1 MPYIGN
7 TTSDFSIDTGN
18 ITNRAVTATK
28 LSPSSVGSNG
38 QVLSVDGSGNL
49 QWSSD
54 SNAPEGTA
62 VLSTGESGTDK
73 YLRIDGDGTCSWQL
87 AVDSTKIPLTGGT
100 FSGDVS
106 FFGGATNVLIHY
118 DASDNA
124 LEFWDG
130 TKAYF
135 GTGSEDRLEI
145 YHDSGTNYIKAPDGT
160 LHLRADNFQLVSDDS
175 GGRAIYLN
183 NSSGHLEL
191 GFDGSHD
198 AHFTGTGVTFLTDLT
213 IPDKIIHSGDTDT
226 QIRFPSADTIH
237 LETGGTNRLKI
248 DANGVVQITRRL
260 ELTNSG
266 DNHYVYEGR
275 SWAWSSTGVST
286 GTIRAYVYAD
296 SSNNLRIG
304 TNGWNERLQI
314 SSTGQILSGT
324 TSSNSSDA
332 NAIFA
337 GGGNSGSGDYGKIY
351 ISGNYTNPA
360 ADQAVGFVGFSIS
373 SLSNHAFA
381 YIGVYTDGAH
391 SGSGDTPSRM
401 SFHTTPDGSGTPYER
416 LTIKGSGNIG
426 ISEATPINLLTVS
439 NSAGQDD
446 AVGNVQIRYTG
457 SDGSSNSGLTV
468 KNYKGTSQFM
478 QWSDGGV
485 RIGSRILTN
494 SGAGNI
500 YFTTGSDSVKAV
512 LLASN
517 GNLELSAGNLVVGN
531 GKGIDFSAD
540 GNAGGMTNELLDDYE
555 EGTHTITQVGSGGG
569 VPLTLNICNY
579 TKIGNIC
586 HVHGLIDVGASSGSS
601 SVEFSL
607 PFTSKAQSGGAY
619 PRTTF
624 ALMHKHCNI
633 HDSYKNIV
641 GYVGQNE
648 NYWRIYNVGDNMDWH
663 QFLSGDFTAN
673 SAEILFSVTYMT
685 A

>member
-1 MPYIGN
+1 MGLTQVNSGGIEDGSIVNADIKSDSAIALSKLASTPAVLTGSTNNTVATVTGANAIQGEANLTFDGN
-7 TTSDFSIDTGN
+7 NLDVSGGCITTFGGNSTNESACIKVGYEGSSKGQIRVYGADASTTGSLEFKVCEGDGTDDHTM
-18 ITNRAVTATK
+18 I
-28 LSPSSVGSNG
+28 L
-38 QVLSVDGSGNL
+38 DGSGNVGINETTPVNKL
-49 QWSSD
+49 TI
-54 SNAPEGTA
+54 SNA
-62 VLSTGESGTDK
+62 SQQTD
-73 YLRIDGDGTCSWQL
+73 S
-87 AVDSTKIPLTGGT
+87 
-100 FSGDVS
+100 
-106 FFGGATNVLIHY
+106 
-118 DASDNA
+118 
-124 LEFWDG
+124 
-130 TKAYF
+130 
-135 GTGSEDRLEI
+135 
-145 YHDSGTNYIKAPDGT
+145 
-160 LHLRADNFQLVSDDS
+160 
-175 GGRAIYLN
+175 
-183 NSSGHLEL
+183 
-191 GFDGSHD
+191 
-198 AHFTGTGVTFLTDLT
+198 
-213 IPDKIIHSGDTDT
+213 
-226 QIRFPSADTIH
+226 
-237 LETGGTNRLKI
+237 
-248 DANGVVQITRRL
+248 
-260 ELTNSG
+260 
-266 DNHYVYEGR
+266 
-275 SWAWSSTGVST
+275 
-286 GTIRAYVYAD
+286 
-296 SSNNLRIG
+296 
-304 TNGWNERLQI
+304 
-314 SSTGQILSGT
+314 
-324 TSSNSSDA
+324 
-332 NAIFA
+332 
-337 GGGNSGSGDYGKIY
+337 
-351 ISGNYTNPA
+351 
-360 ADQAVGFVGFSIS
+360 
-373 SLSNHAFA
+373 
-381 YIGVYTDGAH
+381 
-391 SGSGDTPSRM
+391 
-401 SFHTTPDGSGTPYER
+401 
-416 LTIKGSGNIG
+416 
-426 ISEATPINLLTVS
+426 
-439 NSAGQDD
+439 
-446 AVGNVQIRYTG
+446 VGNLQIRYTG
-457 SDGSSNSGLTV
+457 SDGANNSGLTV